1 MRVFTRWNEEA
12 STEETNELL
21 ARLARLHLESIH
33 SKEVRDVIPSSDAS
47 VSDWCSF
54 DVSALYRLYGEA
66 DDVSNGLLAED
77 IYHVSQV
84 KAFLTK
90 RKDLELGVD
99 KAKTA
104 ADTFFATE
112 VQCRLMNEA
121 FRSWSKGGFKFH
133 PSVEGVFHAAQRKID
148 RVLGP
153 CPDVSD
159 LVGYFGPG
167 ATTQLP
173 RRMACAKEKL
183 SQQLACS
190 GDMIPVLS
198 SALSSLPHLLEGEG
212 DTVTTTVE
220 IHHGKLVTVPK
231 SWKTDRTVMIE
242 PGLNSFFQLGAG
254 RLIAAR
260 LKRKGVDV
268 TNQEKNKLLAR
279 EASLT
284 GALATLD
291 LSSASDSISVELV
304 RHLLPTDWY
313 DLLSCL
319 RTSMCEY
326 EGEGF
331 PLEKFSSMG
340 NGFTFPLET
349 LIFWALVSSL
359 PGCSKVTSVYGD
371 DIIIPVEAV
380 PQALLVLRS
389 AGFTVNM
396 EKSFW
401 TGHFRESCGGDY
413 FWGFD
418 IRPFFIK
425 DKLKCSDVF
434 RLHNQ
439 YLARFYTK
447 QAEEVESWVAEHV
460 RLYGPQGYGDGHLHL
475 MFPEATFYRSRKL
488 RRRGWGGYLFDTYV
502 WKKRKLSLPRPG
514 DRILPLYSIYVSDV
528 EEDGK
533 LNPDKSEREFTELG
547 IPVDFLPGTAGYKRV
562 SVYVLG

>member
-47 VSDWCSF
+47 ISDWCNF
-54 DVSALYRLYGEA
+54 DVSALYRLSGEA
-66 DDVSNGLLAED
+66 IGVSDGLLAED
-77 IYHVSQV
+77 IYHVSQIR
-84 KAFLTK
+84 AFVTK
-90 RKDLELGVD
+90 RKDLDLGIN
-99 KAKTA
+99 KAQVA
-104 ADTFFATE
+104 LDTFEETE

-121 FRSWSKGGFKFH
+121 FRAWSKGGFKFH

-153 CPDVSD
+153 CPNVDD

-183 SQQLACS
+183 SQPLACS

-198 SALSSLPHLLEGEG
+198 SALGSLPHLLEGEG
-212 DTVTTTVE
+212 DIVTATVE
-220 IHHGKLVTVPK
+220 IHRGKLVTVPK

-242 PGLNSFFQLGAG
+242 PWLNSFFQLGAG
-254 RLIAAR
+254 RLIAER

-268 TNQEKNKLLAR
+268 TDQGKNKTLAR
-279 EASLT
+279 IASLT

-304 RHLLPTDWY
+304 RHLLPADWY
-313 DLLSCL
+313 DLLSSL
-319 RTSMCEY
+319 RTSMCEFD
-326 EGEGF
+326 GEGF

-359 PGCSKVTSVYGD
+359 PGCSRVTSVYGD
-371 DIIIPVEAV
+371 DIILPVHAV
-380 PQALLVLRS
+380 PAALLVLRS
-389 AGFTVNM
+389 AGFSVNM

-401 TGHFRESCGGDY
+401 AGNFRESCGGDY
-413 FWGFD
+413 FSGFD
-418 IRPFFIK
+418 IRPFYIK
-425 DKLKCSDVF
+425 DRLKCSDAF

-439 YLARFYTK
+439 YVARFYPRMAK
-447 QAEEVESWVAEHV
+447 EVESWVSEHV

-475 MFPEATFYRSRKL
+475 LFPELHTYRSRKL
-488 RRRGWGGYLFDTYV
+488 RRCGWGGYLFDTYT

-528 EEDGK
+528 GESEA
-533 LNPDKSEREFTELG
+533 LNPDKHEREFTESG
-547 IPVDFLPGTAGYKRV
+547 VPVDFLPGTAGYKRV
-562 SVYVLG
+562 SIYVLG

>member
-12 STEETNELL
+12 STEASNELL
-21 ARLARLHLESIH
+21 TRLARLHLEQIC
-33 SKEVRDVIPSSDAS
+33 SKAVRDVLPSIDAS
-47 VSDWCSF
+47 VHDWCSF
-54 DVSALYRLYGEA
+54 DVSALYRLSGEA
-66 DDVSNGLLAED
+66 VGVPTVILKED
-77 IYHVSQV
+77 IYHASQIRAFFSKRQDIDV
-84 KAFLTK
+84 GINKAQ
-90 RKDLELGVD
+90 V
-99 KAKTA
+99 AV
-104 ADTFFATE
+104 DTFKETE
-112 VQCRLMNEA
+112 AQCKLMNEA

-133 PSVEGVFHAAQRKID
+133 PDVEGVFHAAQRKID

-153 CPDVSD
+153 CPDVD
-159 LVGYFGPG
+159 ELVGYFGPG

-183 SQQLACS
+183 SQPLACS

-198 SALSSLPHLLEGEG
+198 SALGSLPHLLEGDSEI
-212 DTVTTTVE
+212 VTATVE
-220 IHHGKLVTVPK
+220 IHCGKLVTVPK

-242 PGLNSFFQLGAG
+242 PWLNSFFQLGIG
-254 RLIAAR
+254 RLMAAR
-260 LKRKGVDV
+260 LKRQGVDV
-268 TNQEKNKLLAR
+268 TDQVKNKNLAQI
-279 EASLT
+279 ASLT

-340 NGFTFPLET
+340 NGFTFALET

-359 PGCSKVTSVYGD
+359 PGCSSITSVYGD
-371 DIIIPVEAV
+371 DIIIPTEAV
-380 PQALLVLRS
+380 PKALLVLRS
-389 AGFTVNM
+389 AGFSVNM

-401 TGHFRESCGGDY
+401 TGAFRESCGGDY
-413 FWGFD
+413 FSGFD
-418 IRPFFIK
+418 VRPFFIK

-439 YLARFYTK
+439 YVARFHLDF
-447 QAEEVESWVAEHV
+447 AEEVESWISEHV

-475 MFPEATFYRSRKL
+475 MNPEDHMYRTRKV
-488 RRRGWGGYLFDTYV
+488 RRRGWGGYLFDTYT
-502 WKKRKLSLPRPG
+502 WKKRKFSLPRPG
-514 DRILPLYSIYVSDV
+514 DRTLPLYSIYVSDV
-528 EEDGK
+528 EEDGV
-533 LNPDKSEREFTELG
+533 LNPEKSEREFTAEG
-547 IPVDFLPGTAGYKRV
+547 IPVDLLPGTAGYKRI
-562 SVYVLG
+562 SIYVLG